1 MRFAVNLYK
10 RMNNSKAL
18 LIIAATI
25 ISVNASAHE
34 TLVDSPQYSYITDNV
49 YLPFHTSPNSLSKT
63 ITYLESNV
71 KVRVIEG
78 MGKWT
83 KIKFAKDEGY
93 ILSRYL
99 INSSTS
105 RAKLRRLQ
113 DSYSRIHKENS
124 KLKRIITNTLLDQNK
139 LLLGEFDNFNFIL
152 KD

>member
-1 MRFAVNLYK
+1 
-10 RMNNSKAL
+10 
-18 LIIAATI
+18 
-25 ISVNASAHE
+25 
-34 TLVDSPQYSYITDNV
+34 
-49 YLPFHTSPNSLSKT
+49 
-63 ITYLESNV
+63 
-71 KVRVIEG
+71 

-105 RAKLRRLQ
+105 RARLRRLQ

-139 LLLGEFDNFNFIL
+139 LLLGEFENFNFIL